1 MTKGQGDGQRPG
13 GAGPSGRPGSDPL
26 ALVTLI
32 GVVALLMIAFA
43 NWRDVARIDRSLG
56 ERLGKLETQMNQ
68 VASRMDRQAAPAA
81 PQRGPDPDR
90 AYTIKTADAPFRGP
104 AGAPVTIAEFSDF
117 Q

>member
-1 MTKGQGDGQRPG
+1 MAKGQGEGQRPE
-13 GAGPSGRPGSDPL
+13 ASGRPTRHGGDRL

-56 ERLGKLETQMNQ
+56 ERMGKLETQMNQ
-68 VASRMDRQAAPAA
+68 VASRMDRQPAQAA
-81 PQRGPDPDR
+81 PQRGPDPNR
-90 AYTIKTADAPFRGP
+90 VYTIKTEGAPFRGKP
-104 AGAPVTIAEFSDF
+104 GAPVTIAEFSDF